1 MTKSISICLFDLTHI
16 EGTLICSNQ
25 VERKFY
31 HSLISFSIYSNFEL
45 QIWIWI
51 FYSRCTALQ
60 SVGEKSAGIDIFSL
74 Y

>member
-1 MTKSISICLFDLTHI
+1 MTKSISICLFDLTYI

-45 QIWIWI
+45 QI
-51 FYSRCTALQ
+51 
-60 SVGEKSAGIDIFSL
+60 
-74 Y
+74 